1 MRRPTV
7 LLIILAV
14 LVLLDVYVFQAI
26 KLVSASLNPNLR
38 KLIYGFYWLYTATS
52 LIILLYF
59 ANGGMEK
66 LSSVSRNFL
75 VSIVF
80 IDVLFKLLVSIFL
93 FIEDIVRIIKLGFD
107 SVFPNT
113 KTEIPNSSSTET
125 QLMNRSDFLSKTAL
139 VVAGTPIMA
148 LTYGIIS
155 GAYDYRVKKIQL
167 KLPNLPKEFDG
178 IRIGQLSDIHSG
190 SFYNKR
196 AVMGGVEMMLAE
208 KPDLIFFTGDLVN
221 NKAEET
227 ADYIPIFR
235 HLKAPMGVYSTLGNH
250 DYGDY
255 VTWPSLEAKQKNL
268 ADLKQVH
275 KELGWRLLM
284 NEHVMLKQGGEQIA
298 VLGIEN
304 FGAKGNFPKYGKLHL
319 AHKNTEDA
327 SVKLLLSHDPS
338 HWDFEVRK
346 LYPDIDL
353 AFAGHTHGMQFGVDN
368 KYLKWS
374 PVQYMYKQWAGL
386 YTEANQH
393 LYVNRG
399 FGFLGY
405 PGRVG
410 ILPEITVLELVKA

>member
-1 MRRPTV
+1 MRRPSV
-7 LLIILAV
+7 ILIVIAV
-14 LVLLDVYVFQAI
+14 LILLDLYVFQAI
-26 KLVSASLNPNLR
+26 KLVSTSLNPNLR
-38 KLIYGFYWLYTATS
+38 KLIYGFYWFYTAVS
-52 LIILLYF
+52 ILILLYF

-80 IDVLFKLLVSIFL
+80 VDVLFKLLVSIFL
-93 FIEDIVRIIKLGFD
+93 FLEDIVRIIKLGFD
-107 SVFPNT
+107 SVFPT
-113 KTEIPNSSSTET
+113 KQVNISTGTVLET

-139 VVAGTPIMA
+139 VVAGTPIVA

-155 GAYDYRVKKIQL
+155 GAYDYRVKRIQVR
-167 KLPNLPKEFDG
+167 LPNLPKEFDG
-178 IRIGQLSDIHSG
+178 IKIGQLSDIHSG
-190 SFYNKR
+190 SFYNKK

-235 HLKAPMGVYSTLGNH
+235 HLKAPMGVFTTLGNH

-255 VTWPSLEAKQKNL
+255 VSWPSLEAKQRNL
-268 ADLKQVH
+268 SDLKQVH
-275 KELGWRLLM
+275 KELGWKLLM
-284 NEHVMLKQGGEQIA
+284 NENVMLKQGSEQIA

-304 FGAKGNFPKYGKLHL
+304 FGAKGNFPKYGKLQL
-319 AHKNTEDA
+319 AHKNTQDA
-327 SVKLLLSHDPS
+327 AVKLLLSHDPS

-386 YTEANQH
+386 YTEGNQH

-410 ILPEITVLELVKA
+410 ILPEITIVELIKG